1 LLSGAHFN
9 QASTAGVSA
18 EIIWSKLSK
27 EEAADL
33 GVEAV
38 LRLKDDVLVEV
49 GKFPSGYPMIV
60 KYE

>member
-1 LLSGAHFN
+1 MLSGVDFN

-27 EEAADL
+27 EEAAGL

-49 GKFPSGYPMIV
+49 GKFHSSYPTIV

>member
-1 LLSGAHFN
+1 LLSGTHFN

-18 EIIWSKLSK
+18 EIIWWKLSK

-49 GKFPSGYPMIV
+49 GKFPSGYPRIV

>member
-1 LLSGAHFN
+1 MLSGADFN

-49 GKFPSGYPMIV
+49 GKFQSSYPTIV

>member
-1 LLSGAHFN
+1 MLSGDHFN

-27 EEAADL
+27 EKAAGL
-33 GVEAV
+33 GIEAV
-38 LRLKDDVLVEV
+38 LKLKDDVLLEV
-49 GKFPSGYPMIV
+49 GNFHSSYPTIV

>member
-1 LLSGAHFN
+1 L
-9 QASTAGVSA
+9 Q
-18 EIIWSKLSK
+18 
-27 EEAADL
+27 EEAAGL

-49 GKFPSGYPMIV
+49 GKFHSSYPTIV